1 MNQRNVGEVLL
12 TRLKQLG
19 VDYFFANPGTEFVS
33 VIRGFLEM
41 SEESIPKPILAPH
54 ELQAVSMAYGYYLST
69 KKPQA
74 VMTHANVG
82 AANALIGLIGASR
95 MNIPILFISG
105 VTSQS
110 ERKTFGH
117 RDKLIHWSQDTKD
130 QGSMFREYVKWE
142 AEISDPSA
150 VCDVLD
156 RAYAIAMSAP
166 RGPVAIKVSRD
177 ILMSDEVKSFSDQ
190 PSVSSQAAPM
200 PDSEAMDQIKS
211 MLATSKKPLFVTNR
225 LGADESAVALLC
237 KCSEKHEIG
246 VLTPEDFYLSFPADH
261 PNHLGFRQS
270 EALQESDLV
279 LVLDTESPWY
289 PLENG
294 PIAGAK
300 VVHVGPDPLFQA
312 IPLRSHRG
320 DLFLQSCLKFF
331 LTGLSEFAST
341 DSLIGAR
348 RDWISLKKN
357 ATVRKTPEGST
368 LHAESVS
375 SVLSGVLNSDTVLI
389 NELGLAP
396 DYLQCRY
403 PGNYFRSGSASP
415 LGWGVGCALGLCLAD
430 RRKTVIASVGDG
442 VFYLSPILPTLL
454 LSARLGT
461 PFIILVLN
469 NGGMNSIAKSVRDL
483 YPDSSG
489 NLPLTSFYGNE
500 AEFERC
506 AAMVSGLGLRATT
519 PRELH
524 RALAEGI
531 GFCREQRRPVIINAI
546 FSEAYIS

>member
-1 MNQRNVGEVLL
+1 MNQRNVGEALL

-19 VDYFFANPGTEFVS
+19 VDYFFANPGTEFFS
-33 VIRGFLEM
+33 VIRGFQEM
-41 SEESIPKPILAPH
+41 EKESVPTPILAPH
-54 ELQAVSMAYGYYLST
+54 EFLAVSMAYGYYLAT

-74 VMTHANVG
+74 VMTHVNVG

-95 MNIPILFISG
+95 MKIPILFISG
-105 VTSQS
+105 MTSQS
-110 ERKTFGH
+110 ERDTFGH
-117 RDKLIHWSQDTKD
+117 RDKLIHWSHDSKD
-130 QGSMFREYVKWE
+130 QGSIFREYVKWE
-142 AEISDPSA
+142 AEISDPSV

-166 RGPVAIKVSRD
+166 RGPVAIKISRD
-177 ILMSDEVKSFSDQ
+177 ILESDKVKSFSDQ
-190 PSVSSQAAPM
+190 ISVRSHAAPM
-200 PDSEAMDQIKS
+200 PDLEVMDQIKTL
-211 MLATSKKPLFVTNR
+211 LATATKPLIVTNR
-225 LGADESAVALLC
+225 LGADESAVAFLRR
-237 KCSEKHEIG
+237 CSEKHQIG

-261 PNHLGFRQS
+261 PNHLGCQQS

-294 PIAGAK
+294 PNAGAK

-320 DLFLQSCLKFF
+320 DLFLQSCLKSF
-331 LTGLSEFAST
+331 LAGLSEFSAT

-348 RDWISLKKN
+348 REWISLKKS
-357 ATVRKTPEGST
+357 ATVRKAPEEST
-368 LHAESVS
+368 LNIESVS
-375 SVLSGVLNSDTVLI
+375 SVLSGIFNPDTILI
-389 NELGLAP
+389 NELSLAA
-396 DYLQCRY
+396 DYLQCRH
-403 PGNYFRSGSASP
+403 PGTYFRSGSASP

-430 RRKTVIASVGDG
+430 QRKTVIAAVGDG

-454 LSARLGT
+454 LSARLGA
-461 PFIILVLN
+461 PVIILVLN
-469 NGGMNSIAKSVRDL
+469 NGGMQSIAKKASEF
-483 YPDSSG
+483 YPNSSG

-500 AEFERC
+500 TDFEKC

-519 PRELH
+519 PPELC

-531 GFCREQRRPVIINAI
+531 EFCREQRRPVIINAI
-546 FSEAYIS
+546 FSEVGQ